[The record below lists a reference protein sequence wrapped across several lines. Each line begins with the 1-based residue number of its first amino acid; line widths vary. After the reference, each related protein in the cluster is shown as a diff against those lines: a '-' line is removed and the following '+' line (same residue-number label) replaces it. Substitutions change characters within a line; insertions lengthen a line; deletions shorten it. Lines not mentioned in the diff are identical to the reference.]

1 MSVIWLKLG
10 AAPLLLVHKDYF
22 VLESLLQTLE
32 ASETLFARFLELT
45 TFENE
50 VATAAN
56 IKMLDR
62 WKVELAY
69 RAYISIFCF
78 FIQLL

>member
-1 MSVIWLKLG
+1 MSIVCLELG
-10 AAPLLLVHKDYF
+10 AAPLLLVDKGDF

-32 ASETLFARFLELT
+32 ASETLFARFLELAT
-45 TFENE
+45 LENK

-56 IKMLDR
+56 IKVLDG

-69 RAYISIFCF
+69 GAYISIFRF
-78 FIQLL
+78 FIELL